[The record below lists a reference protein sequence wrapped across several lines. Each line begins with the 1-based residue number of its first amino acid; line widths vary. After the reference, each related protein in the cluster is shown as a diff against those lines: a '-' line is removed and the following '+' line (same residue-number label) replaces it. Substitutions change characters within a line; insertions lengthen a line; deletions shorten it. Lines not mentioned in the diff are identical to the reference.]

1 MAKSVTLNGTEY
13 ASSVKAAQDLF
24 ADGKTV
30 SEITKILNEA
40 GSSITYQSVYAY
52 TAGAE
57 KTAARRAKYR
67 ILSLGKSGRKTAGD
81 IAKRTGVSTSKVVAT
96 LKKAGIAIVSKEA
109 IARAEK
115 EAKAK
120 KDAEKEAKKAE
131 QKAKKDAKK
140 AKKNQE
146 QIEEVSVDQVA
157 MESAMADMEADGE
170 LE

>member
-120 KDAEKEAKKAE
+120 KEAKKAE